1 MGLLSLDPTVRRE
14 AASNRRWGPKAPHKD
29 SCQSVRH
36 GEVEQDGVLSLGT
49 KCSCDLQTGNNFCTL
64 VMHCILNLNLKI
76 ILLHLLNE
84 THLEKDVRARMY
96 LEILGNTLISEAT
109 GAWVRKT
116 SGKFAGII
124 SSGRSDILESS
135 WDLSLLKDKEKEK
148 MVEVFKMWR
157 EGAARKDITECWTAR
172 QQKLLGNI

>member
-1 MGLLSLDPTVRRE
+1 M
-14 AASNRRWGPKAPHKD
+14 
-29 SCQSVRH
+29 
-36 GEVEQDGVLSLGT
+36 
-49 KCSCDLQTGNNFCTL
+49 
-64 VMHCILNLNLKI
+64 
-76 ILLHLLNE
+76 LNE

-148 MVEVFKMWR
+148 MVEVFKTWR

-172 QQKLLGNI
+172 QQKLLGTI